1 MEDAAQQF
9 NLIGERLRIVARVV
23 NRIRARQFGGEDP
36 LMPATRRKLIACW
49 ETLDTFARDWRTATQ
64 STGAVASIEM
74 YRASTAMEPGS
85 ENSLLPT
92 PSSAIGCYE

>member
-1 MEDAAQQF
+1 MHA
-9 NLIGERLRIVARVV
+9 I
-23 NRIRARQFGGEDP
+23 
-36 LMPATRRKLIACW
+36 RRKLIACW

-92 PSSAIGCYE
+92 PSSAIGCYEGIDKLSAVVGRKQLTDEVGVDRSNLFQTVGAR